1 MERAIAARA
10 AVAVERAIA
19 IDESLL
25 ADNDVEDDRHNLQPD
40 DRVVLI
46 IENDLSFV
54 SILSDLAREKGF
66 KCLAAVRGDAGLA
79 MAKRYKPDAITLD
92 IDLPGLD
99 GWTVLDRLKHD
110 PATRHI
116 PVHIISM
123 MEEAQRGMRLGA
135 MAYLSKPVEREAL
148 AGAFG
153 SIHGFIDRKVKNL
166 LVVEDNDVERQSI
179 VELIGNG
186 DVKTTAVAT
195 GEEALAALESQ
206 AFDCLVLDLGLNDM
220 SGFEL
225 LERMKASP
233 HLSQIPVIVYT
244 GRDLSKKQET
254 ELRRLAET
262 IIIKDVKSPDR
273 LLDETALFLHRVES
287 SLPADKRKMLEQL
300 HQHDPALSGRRAL
313 IVDDDIRNI
322 FALTSVL
329 EQHDVEVFYAENG
342 KDGIKM
348 LEETPGIDV
357 VLMDV
362 MMPEM
367 DGYEAMRRIRE
378 KKSLRSL
385 PIIALTAKAMKGDR
399 EKCIEAGASDY
410 ITKPVD
416 TEQLVSLLRVWLS
429 R

>member
-1 MERAIAARA
+1 M
-10 AVAVERAIA
+10 
-19 IDESLL
+19 
-25 ADNDVEDDRHNLQPD
+25 
-40 DRVVLI
+40 
-46 IENDLSFV
+46 
-54 SILSDLAREKGF
+54 
-66 KCLAAVRGDAGLA
+66 
-79 MAKRYKPDAITLD
+79 
-92 IDLPGLD
+92 D

-123 MEEAQRGMRLGA
+123 FEEAQRGMRLGA
-135 MAYLSKPVEREAL
+135 LAHLVKPVDREGLDEAFASI
-148 AGAFG
+148 AGFL
-153 SIHGFIDRKVKNL
+153 DRKVRTL
-166 LVVEDNDVERQSI
+166 LIVEDNDVERQSM

-195 GEEALAALESQ
+195 GSEALEVLETQ
-206 AFDCLVLDLGLNDM
+206 QVDCLVLDLGLADM
-220 SGFEL
+220 SGFDL
-225 LERMKASP
+225 LERMKESP
-233 HLSQIPVIVYT
+233 RLSHVPVIVYT
-244 GRDLSKKQET
+244 GKDLTRKQET

-273 LLDETALFLHRVES
+273 LLDETALFLHRVERN
-287 SLPADKRKMLEQL
+287 LPDEKRRMLEQL
-300 HQHDPALSGRRAL
+300 HQRDPALAGRKAL

-342 KDGIKM
+342 RDG
-348 LEETPGIDV
+348 LQLLQDTEGIDV

-367 DGYEAMRRIRE
+367 DGYEAMRRIRAL
-378 KKSLRSL
+378 KAFRTL

-410 ITKPVD
+410 VTKPVD
-416 TEQLVSLLRVWLS
+416 TDQLLSLLRVWLS

>member
-1 MERAIAARA
+1 MAR
-10 AVAVERAIA
+10 
-19 IDESLL
+19 
-25 ADNDVEDDRHNLQPD
+25 
-40 DRVVLI
+40 
-46 IENDLSFV
+46 
-54 SILSDLAREKGF
+54 
-66 KCLAAVRGDAGLA
+66 
-79 MAKRYKPDAITLD
+79 RYQPDAITLD
-92 IDLPGLD
+92 INLPVLD

-116 PVHIISM
+116 PVHIISVLA
-123 MEEAQRGMRLGA
+123 EASRGMRLGA
-135 MAYLSKPVEREAL
+135 MAYLSKPVERDALEEA
-148 AGAFG
+148 FR
-153 SIHGFIDRKVKNL
+153 SINGFIDRKVKNL
-166 LVVEDNDVERQSI
+166 LIVEDNEVERQSL

-195 GEEALAALESQ
+195 GEEAIAALESQ
-206 AFDCLVLDLGLNDM
+206 TFDCLVLDLGLSEM
-220 SGFEL
+220 SGFDL

-233 HLSQIPVIVYT
+233 QLSQVPVIVYT

-262 IIIKDVKSPDR
+262 IIIKDVKSPER
-273 LLDETALFLHRVES
+273 LLDETALFLHRVEGN
-287 SLPADKRKMLEQL
+287 LPADKRKMLEEL

-342 KDGIKM
+342 RDGIKM

-378 KKSLRSL
+378 KKGFRTL
-385 PIIALTAKAMKGDR
+385 PIIA
-399 EKCIEAGASDY
+399 
-410 ITKPVD
+410 
-416 TEQLVSLLRVWLS
+416 
-429 R
+429 

>member
-1 MERAIAARA
+1 M
-10 AVAVERAIA
+10 
-19 IDESLL
+19 
-25 ADNDVEDDRHNLQPD
+25 
-40 DRVVLI
+40 
-46 IENDLSFV
+46 
-54 SILSDLAREKGF
+54 
-66 KCLAAVRGDAGLA
+66 
-79 MAKRYKPDAITLD
+79 
-92 IDLPGLD
+92 D

-116 PVHIISM
+116 PVHVISM
-123 MEEAQRGMRLGA
+123 LEEAQRGMRLGA

-148 AGAFG
+148 ETAFG
-153 SIHGFIDRKVKNL
+153 SLKVFIDQKVRNL

-179 VELIGNG
+179 VELIGDG

-195 GEEALAALESQ
+195 GAEALAALESQ
-206 AFDCLVLDLGLNDM
+206 RFDCLVLDLGLSDM
-220 SGFEL
+220 SGFDL

-233 HLSQIPVIVYT
+233 TLRQVPVIVYT
-244 GRDLSKKQET
+244 GKELSKKQET

-287 SLPADKRKMLEQL
+287 SLPAEKRKMLEQL
-300 HQHDPALSGRRAL
+300 HHHDPALAGRRAL

-329 EQHDVEVFYAENG
+329 EQHDVQVFYAENG
-342 KDGIKM
+342 KDGLKM
-348 LEETPGIDV
+348 LDDLEGIDV
-357 VLMDV
+357 ILMDV
-362 MMPEM
+362 MMPEL

>member
-1 MERAIAARA
+1 
-10 AVAVERAIA
+10 
-19 IDESLL
+19 
-25 ADNDVEDDRHNLQPD
+25 
-40 DRVVLI
+40 
-46 IENDLSFV
+46 
-54 SILSDLAREKGF
+54 
-66 KCLAAVRGDAGLA
+66 
-79 MAKRYKPDAITLD
+79 MAKRYQPDAITLD
-92 IDLPGLD
+92 IDLPVMD
-99 GWTVLDRLKHD
+99 GWTILDRLKHD
-110 PATRHI
+110 SATRHI

-135 MAYLSKPVEREAL
+135 MAYLSKPLEREAL
-148 AGAFG
+148 DAAF
-153 SIHGFIDRKVKNL
+153 STIHGFIDRKVRNL
-166 LVVEDNDVERQSI
+166 LVVEDDDLERKSI

-195 GEEALAALESQ
+195 GQEALAALESQ
-206 AFDCLVLDLGLNDM
+206 DFDCLVLDLGLSDM
-220 SGFEL
+220 TGFEL

-233 HLSQIPVIVYT
+233 RLSQTPVIVYT
-244 GRDLSKKQET
+244 GKDLTKKQET

-287 SLPADKRKMLEQL
+287 NLPAEKRRMLEQL
-300 HQHDPALSGRRAL
+300 HLHDPALSGRKAL

-329 EQHDVEVFYAENG
+329 EQHDMDVVYAENG
-342 KDGIKM
+342 KDGLRM
-348 LEETPGIDV
+348 LEEAPDADV

-367 DGYEAMRRIRE
+367 DGYEAMQRIRE
-378 KKSLRSL
+378 KPAFRAL

-399 EKCIEAGASDY
+399 EKCIQAGASDY
-410 ITKPVD
+410 IMKPVD
-416 TEQLVSLLRVWLS
+416 TEQLLSLLRVWLS

>member
-1 MERAIAARA
+1 
-10 AVAVERAIA
+10 
-19 IDESLL
+19 
-25 ADNDVEDDRHNLQPD
+25 
-40 DRVVLI
+40 
-46 IENDLSFV
+46 
-54 SILSDLAREKGF
+54 
-66 KCLAAVRGDAGLA
+66 
-79 MAKRYKPDAITLD
+79 
-92 IDLPGLD
+92 
-99 GWTVLDRLKHD
+99 
-110 PATRHI
+110 
-116 PVHIISM
+116 
-123 MEEAQRGMRLGA
+123 
-135 MAYLSKPVEREAL
+135 MAYLSKPVERETL
-148 AGAFG
+148 EQAFA
-153 SIHGFIDRKVKNL
+153 SITGFIERKVKNL

-195 GEEALAALESQ
+195 GGEAIAALESQ
-206 AFDCLVLDLGLNDM
+206 PVDCLVLDLGLADM
-220 SGFEL
+220 SGFDL
-225 LERMKASP
+225 LERMKDNP
-233 HLSQIPVIVYT
+233 RLSQIPVIVYT
-244 GRDLSKKQET
+244 GRELSKKQET

-273 LLDETALFLHRVES
+273 LLDETALFLHRVERN
-287 SLPADKRKMLEQL
+287 LPAEKRKMLEEL

-329 EQHDVEVFYAENG
+329 EHHEVEVFYAENG
-342 KDGIKM
+342 KDGLKM
-348 LEETPGIDV
+348 LDEIEGIDV

-367 DGYEAMRRIRE
+367 DGYEAMRRIRD
-378 KKSLRSL
+378 KKAFRHL